1 MSLEAIA
8 QIRQVE
14 EGMEQT
20 KAQARSNVQ
29 KAQAEAEKAGQDL
42 LREGREAAGR
52 GAQEAM
58 EKAQARAE
66 RRREEILSGAK
77 RDCEALRTAAEAQM
91 GRAVQAIVER
101 VVGS

>member
-1 MSLEAIA
+1 
-8 QIRQVE
+8 
-14 EGMEQT
+14 MEQT
-20 KAQARSNVQ
+20 KAQARANVQ

-77 RDCEALRTAAEAQM
+77 QDCEALRAAAEAQM